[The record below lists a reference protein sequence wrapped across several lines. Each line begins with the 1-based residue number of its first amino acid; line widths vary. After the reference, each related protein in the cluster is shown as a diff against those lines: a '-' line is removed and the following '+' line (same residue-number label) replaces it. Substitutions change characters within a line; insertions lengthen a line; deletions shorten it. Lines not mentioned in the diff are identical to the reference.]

1 MLVPLDLRVPIVGR
15 GSACD
20 GSSPVTDDEE
30 SGVAVDVQFWSPYS
44 AASVA
49 VGVVDDG
56 DFMVCRCEHVWESQL
71 AALLILTPIAW
82 RDE

>member
-1 MLVPLDLRVPIVGR
+1 VPIFGR

-71 AALLILTPIAW
+71 AALPYLNANSMAGRARERLK
-82 RDE
+82 